1 MISMP
6 PPPLRFTFGVH
17 LHQPVGNFDTV
28 FEEHVAE
35 VYLPFLRRLAERDV
49 FPIALHISGPLL
61 EWMEAHDARYLD
73 LLGPLVAQGQIEL
86 LLAGMYEPV
95 LVALPREDRIEQ
107 IAWMRDALR
116 RRFGVDARGLWLTER
131 VWEPGLAA
139 DLADAGVQFAL
150 VDDHHFEVVGF
161 PPERLHAPFWTE
173 SGGKRVALFP
183 IDAKLRYLIPFHSP
197 EETATYLR
205 GLRAAGHGLAVLA
218 DDGEKFGG
226 WPGTRE
232 RVYGHGWLDQFI
244 DTLHGLA
251 DRGEVVLSTF
261 ADALAQ
267 VPSGGLAYLPAA
279 SYREMEMWSLPAAAA
294 ARLEQLEEDLGAER
308 IAGPDGAL
316 LRGGHWRNFQVK
328 YAESNRMHKKMLAL
342 SALCRRRGDPER
354 ARRAIGRGQCNDA
367 YWHGVFGGL
376 YLPHL
381 RQGMWR
387 ELARAE
393 ALLRADESLG
403 YEMLDLDYDG
413 ADEIWVHSPHFSAVV
428 SPARGG
434 AIEELTQLATGI
446 NYADTLTR
454 RRESYHRL
462 REEVHAESDTESCTE
477 SDDGAVSINTEDG
490 GAAPSI
496 HDIEQQLRLDELPPV
511 DLDPRALF
519 VDRVLPV
526 SLTRAEYE
534 SADYEPVV
542 SFAAVRFAFHVER
555 VGPDLEIV
563 LTADES
569 AMTKRVRFTE
579 RGDVRVEYTWD
590 PRALALDGYFAPEIS
605 LAHPAVVRAHGA
617 VDTWRFWIETTA
629 KSEHGLERTIQ
640 GESITPRWPVSAGS
654 ASVDI
659 QLGPIVTGSQA
670 DVP

>member
-1 MISMP
+1 MAA
-6 PPPLRFTFGVH
+6 PPLRFIFGVH
-17 LHQPVGNFDTV
+17 LHQPVGNFDSV
-28 FEEHVAE
+28 FEQHVAE
-35 VYLPFLRRLAERDV
+35 VYLPFLRRLAERDL

-73 LLGPLVAQGQIEL
+73 LLGPLVAQGKVEL

-107 IAWMRDALR
+107 IVWMREALR

-139 DLADAGVQFAL
+139 DLADAGVEFAL
-150 VDDHHFEVVGF
+150 VDDHHFAVVGF
-161 PPERLHAPFWTE
+161 PPEQLHAPFWTE

-183 IDAKLRYLIPFHSP
+183 IDAKLRYLIPFHST
-197 EETATYLR
+197 EETAEYLR
-205 GLRAAGHGLAVLA
+205 GLRAAGHRLAVLA

-244 DTLHGLA
+244 DTLQRLA
-251 DRGEVVLSTF
+251 DDGEVVLSTF
-261 ADALAQ
+261 ADALAE

-279 SYREMEMWSLPAAAA
+279 SYREMEMWSLPAPAA
-294 ARLEQLEEDLGAER
+294 ARLEQLEEDLGADR

-328 YAESNRMHKKMLAL
+328 YVESNRMHKKMLAL
-342 SALCRRRGDPER
+342 SALCRRRGDPEA
-354 ARRAIGRGQCNDA
+354 ARLAIGRGQCNDA

-381 RQGMWR
+381 RQGVWR

-393 ALLRADESLG
+393 ALLRADESLE
-403 YEMLDLDYDG
+403 YEVLDLNYDG
-413 ADEIWVHSPHFSAVV
+413 ADEIWVHSRYFSAVV

-434 AIEELTQLATGI
+434 AIEELTQLATGL

-462 REEVHAESDTESCTE
+462 REDAAMQLRE
-477 SDDGAVSINTEDG
+477 INTSAQSVADAVPDG
-490 GAAPSI
+490 DAAAPSI
-496 HDIEQQLRLDELPPV
+496 HDIEHQLRMDKLPPV
-511 DLDPRALF
+511 DLDARALL
-519 VDRVLPV
+519 VDRVLPAD
-526 SLTRAEYE
+526 LTRVEYE
-534 SADYEPVV
+534 AADYEPTV
-542 SFAAVRFAFHVER
+542 SFATARFAFRAEQ
-555 VGPDLEIV
+555 VGPDLEIL
-563 LTADES
+563 LTSENG

-579 RGDVRVEYTWD
+579 HGNVRVEYSWD
-590 PRALALDGYFAPEIS
+590 RGAFPSNGYFAPEIS
-605 LAHPAVVRAHGA
+605 LAHPAIISAHA
-617 VDTWRFWIETTA
+617 TVDTWRFWIETTA

-640 GESITPRWPVSAGS
+640 GESVTPRWPISAGS

-659 QLGPIVTGSQA
+659 EFNQIAP
-670 DVP
+670 

>member
-1 MISMP
+1 MP
-6 PPPLRFTFGVH
+6 SPPLRFTFGVH
-17 LHQPVGNFDTV
+17 LHQPVGNFDSV

-35 VYLPFLRRLAERDV
+35 VYLPFLQRLVERDL

-61 EWMEAHDARYLD
+61 EWMETHDARYLD
-73 LLGPLVAQGQIEL
+73 LLGPLVTEGKVEL

-107 IAWMRDALR
+107 IVWMREALR

-150 VDDHHFEVVGF
+150 VDDHHFAVVGF
-161 PPERLHAPFWTE
+161 PPEQLHAPFWTE

-183 IDAKLRYLIPFHSP
+183 IDAKLRYLIPFHTP

-205 GLRAAGHGLAVLA
+205 GLRAAGHRLAVLA

-232 RVYGHGWLDQFI
+232 LVYGNGWLDRFI
-244 DTLHGLA
+244 ETLQGLA
-251 DRGEVVLSTF
+251 VDGEVVLSTF
-261 ADALAQ
+261 ADALAD

-279 SYREMEMWSLPAAAA
+279 SYREMETWSLPSAAA
-294 ARLEQLEEDLGAER
+294 ARLEQLEEDLGAAR

-328 YAESNRMHKKMLAL
+328 YVESNRMHKKMLAL
-342 SALCRRRGDPER
+342 SQLCRRRGDPAA
-354 ARRAIGRGQCNDA
+354 ARLAVGRGQCNDA

-381 RQGMWR
+381 RQGVWR

-393 ALLRADESLG
+393 ALLRADESLE
-403 YEMLDLDYDG
+403 YEVLDLDYDG
-413 ADEIWVHSPHFSAVV
+413 ASEVWVHSRHFSAVV

-434 AIEELTQLATGI
+434 AIEELTQFATGL

-462 REEVHAESDTESCTE
+462 REVAEAAPDGGS
-477 SDDGAVSINTEDG
+477 DGAA
-490 GAAPSI
+490 AAPSI
-496 HDIEQQLRLDELPPV
+496 HDIEHQLRMDQLPPV

-519 VDRVLPV
+519 VDRVLPG
-526 SLTRAEYE
+526 SLMRAEYE
-534 SADYEPVV
+534 SADYEPAV
-542 SFAAVRFAFHVER
+542 SFAAERFAFRIEH
-555 VGPDLEIV
+555 VGPELEII
-563 LTADES
+563 LTNDS
-569 AMTKRVRFTE
+569 GTVTKRVRFTE
-579 RGDVRVEYTWD
+579 HGTVRVEYSWD
-590 PRALALDGYFAPEIS
+590 SGAFPSDGYFAPEMS
-605 LAHPAVVRAHGA
+605 LAHPAVVHAHGA
-617 VDTWRFWIETTA
+617 GDTWRFWIETIA

-640 GESITPRWPVSAGS
+640 GESITPRWPISVGS

-659 QLGPIVTGSQA
+659 ALDPIAIRSHA
-670 DVP
+670 DIP